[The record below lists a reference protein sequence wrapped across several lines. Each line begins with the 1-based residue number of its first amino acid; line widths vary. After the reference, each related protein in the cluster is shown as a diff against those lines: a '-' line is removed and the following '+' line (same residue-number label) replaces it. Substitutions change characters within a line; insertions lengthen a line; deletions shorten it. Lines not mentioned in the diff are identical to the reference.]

1 MDEAAWRQQRL
12 ERVERPCQFER
23 ALLIGCVGCHC
34 ASRLALAEREVVHC
48 NDSIAHEACADYL
61 AHAAQRARFA
71 LHLLPGQPMAH
82 AARMRIQC
90 GGLHALARLT
100 GPVESAPTA
109 AASPDVALDV
119 AGTLAEAVRR
129 YGPDLERWPWEELVR
144 AIRDWAPRRTAR
156 GAS

>member
-1 MDEAAWRQQRL
+1 
-12 ERVERPCQFER
+12 
-23 ALLIGCVGCHC
+23 LLTGCVGCHC

-90 GGLHALARLT
+90 GGLHALARLN
-100 GPVESAPTA
+100 GQVDSVAP
-109 AASPDVALDV
+109 DV

-129 YGPDLERWPWEELVR
+129 FGPDLERWPWEELVR
-144 AIRDWAPRRTAR
+144 AIRDWSPRRTGR